1 MSKTSEFPHAGVRL
15 LRLKDELPAAFARK
29 DRIRRG
35 SLTDKRGMPRKS
47 AKSSSRRPRQPAVNL
62 AQVRDAITSLDEQL
76 VRLLNQRA
84 TLVVQVG
91 DLKRAQGLPTYA
103 PHREAQVLDR
113 VLGLSKG
120 PLPSRT
126 LEAMYREL
134 MSGSFTLQQ
143 PVRVGFLGPEGSYS
157 HLATI
162 KHFGSSV
169 AMENLHDIT
178 SVFSEVA
185 RQHIDFGMA
194 PIENTIGGGIVE
206 TLDAFRDLVLHEG
219 KRDITICAE
228 VQLAIRHA
236 LLCNGEP
243 KAIKRI
249 YSKPEVFTQCR
260 HWLARSFP
268 NAQLI
273 PTPSS
278 SKAAEMVRDLTAQ
291 AVHDAKPVDAA
302 AIGSELAGRLYG
314 LHPLFHGIEDVPG
327 NVTRFV
333 VLGRTPTPASGDDKT
348 SLMFDLADKPGA
360 LAHVLQ
366 AFAAQKINLTHIEK
380 RPSGRKNWTYTFLI
394 DALGHRD
401 DTSMAEA
408 LAEARHHCKDLVVL
422 GSYPRSKRVL

>member
-1 MSKTSEFPHAGVRL
+1 M
-15 LRLKDELPAAFARK
+15 ARK
-29 DRIRRG
+29 PVNPQNKPARVTRKPTL
-35 SLTDKRGMPRKS
+35 SLTD
-47 AKSSSRRPRQPAVNL
+47 
-62 AQVRDAITSLDEQL
+62 VRDSITKLDEQL
-76 VRLLNQRA
+76 VQLLNERA
-84 TLVVQVG
+84 SLVVKVG
-91 DLKRAQGLPTYA
+91 DLKREQGLPTYA

-120 PLPSRT
+120 PLPQRT

-143 PVRVGFLGPEGSYS
+143 PVRVGYLGPEGSYS
-157 HLATI
+157 HMATI

-169 AMENLHDIT
+169 SMENLHDIT

-185 RQHIDFGMA
+185 RQHVDFGMA
-194 PIENTIGGGIVE
+194 PVENTIGGGIVE

-219 KRDITICAE
+219 RRDVTICAE

-243 KAIKRI
+243 KAIARI

-260 HWLARSFP
+260 QWLARSFP

-278 SKAAEMVRDLTAQ
+278 SKAAEMVRDMTAQ
-291 AVHDAKPVDAA
+291 AVRDRKTVEVA

-333 VLGRTPTPASGDDKT
+333 VLGRTPTPSSGDDKT

-366 AFAAQKINLTHIEK
+366 AFAEQKINLTHIEK
-380 RPSGRKNWTYTFLI
+380 RPSGRKNWTYTFLV
-394 DALGHRD
+394 DAMGHRD
-401 DTSMAEA
+401 EANMAAA
-408 LAEARHHCKDLVVL
+408 LAEAKHHCKDLVVL

>member
-1 MSKTSEFPHAGVRL
+1 VT
-15 LRLKDELPAAFARK
+15 
-29 DRIRRG
+29 
-35 SLTDKRGMPRKS
+35 
-47 AKSSSRRPRQPAVNL
+47 
-62 AQVRDAITSLDEQL
+62 
-76 VRLLNQRA
+76 
-84 TLVVQVG
+84 
-91 DLKRAQGLPTYA
+91 
-103 PHREAQVLDR
+103 
-113 VLGLSKG
+113 
-120 PLPSRT
+120 
-126 LEAMYREL
+126 
-134 MSGSFTLQQ
+134 
-143 PVRVGFLGPEGSYS
+143 
-157 HLATI
+157 
-162 KHFGSSV
+162 
-169 AMENLHDIT
+169 
-178 SVFSEVA
+178 
-185 RQHIDFGMA
+185 RQHVDFGMA

-219 KRDITICAE
+219 RRDVTICAE

-243 KAIKRI
+243 KAITRI

-260 HWLARSFP
+260 QWLARSFP

-278 SKAAEMVRDLTAQ
+278 SKAAEMVRDMTAQ
-291 AVHDAKPVDAA
+291 AVREKKTINVAA
-302 AIGSELAGRLYG
+302 VGSELAGRLYG

-366 AFAAQKINLTHIEK
+366 AFADQKINLTHIEK
-380 RPSGRKNWTYTFLI
+380 RPSGRKNWTYTFLV

-401 DTSMAEA
+401 EAAMTSA